1 MKKNQKLKIDQL
13 EPDLISCDINKPN
26 QLNQSI
32 TENNIKNNLSA
43 DTVETKPSLRKT
55 KTKTTRP
62 SSVKK
67 NKITKKKSPNKNKK
81 NPNKNTKKVKFIE
94 KIDIIKV
101 ECWKK
106 YNLEQTA
113 EEVEYP
119 DDYLDDFELAT
130 DDNKTK
136 ANSNID
142 KNKTNDNKKNRIN
155 RNNKNGKG
163 KKKKFS
169 CACNII

>member
-1 MKKNQKLKIDQL
+1 MNKNQKLNLDQL
-13 EPDLISCDINKPN
+13 EPDLISYDIKKPN

-32 TENNIKNNLSA
+32 TENNIKNNLSV
-43 DTVETKPSLRKT
+43 DIVETKPSLRKT

-67 NKITKKKSPNKNKK
+67 NKMTKKKSPNKNKK
-81 NPNKNTKKVKFIE
+81 NPNKNTKKVTFIE
-94 KIDIIKV
+94 KIEIIKI

-113 EEVEYP
+113 DEVDFP
-119 DDYLDDFELAT
+119 DDYLDDFELAA

-136 ANSNID
+136 ANVNTD
-142 KNKTNDNKKNRIN
+142 KNKTNDNKK
-155 RNNKNGKG
+155 GKG
-163 KKKKFS
+163 KKKNFS
-169 CACNII
+169 CVCNII

>member
-1 MKKNQKLKIDQL
+1 MNKHQKLNLDQL
-13 EPDLISCDINKPN
+13 EPDLISYDIKKPN

-32 TENNIKNNLSA
+32 TENNIKNNLS
-43 DTVETKPSLRKT
+43 DDIVETKPSLRKT

-67 NKITKKKSPNKNKK
+67 NKMTKKKSPNKNKK
-81 NPNKNTKKVKFIE
+81 NPNKNTKKVTFIE
-94 KIDIIKV
+94 KIEIIKI

-113 EEVEYP
+113 DEVEYH

-136 ANSNID
+136 TNSNTD

-163 KKKKFS
+163 KKKNFS
-169 CACNII
+169 CVCNII